1 MKSIALWML
10 TAALAV
16 LVAGSVQAQ
25 RPQPGQPGQGG
36 RAGFGGL
43 QISAV
48 LTNKDLQEEL
58 KVTDDQKSKLKDVT
72 AKSTE
77 ITKKMADLRGGGQ
90 PDREKMAEV
99 LKEVTALG
107 EEVKK
112 VTDTVLTA
120 EQKKRFKQIEV
131 QAMGLRAFSNA
142 DVVKTLAI
150 TDDQKKA
157 LKEVADATQKETADL
172 RKELGLPA
180 QGGGGRPQPGA
191 TPPDAEAMKKFAEK
205 SKPMTEAAME
215 KSVKA
220 LTADQQKQWTEMI
233 GTKVDTSKFTARPMR
248 MAN

>member
-1 MKSIALWML
+1 MKSIARWML

-25 RPQPGQPGQGG
+25 RPQPGQGG

-58 KVTDDQKSKLKDVT
+58 KVTDDQKGKLKDVT

-77 ITKKMADLRGGGQ
+77 LTKKLADLRGGGQ
-90 PDREKMAEV
+90 PDREKMAE
-99 LKEVTALG
+99 LMKEVTAIG

-112 VTDTVLTA
+112 NLTDD
-120 EQKKRFKQIEV
+120 QKKRFKQIEI
-131 QAMGLRAFSNA
+131 QAMGLRAFANA
-142 DVVKTLAI
+142 DVVKALTI
-150 TDDQKKA
+150 TDDQQKA

-180 QGGGGRPQPGA
+180 QGGGGGRPQPGA
-191 TPPDAEAMKKFAEK
+191 TPPDAETLKKFAEK

-220 LTADQQKQWTEMI
+220 LTADQQKKWTEMI

-248 MAN
+248 TAN

>member
-1 MKSIALWML
+1 MKSIARWML

-25 RPQPGQPGQGG
+25 RPQPGQGG

-58 KVTDDQKSKLKDVT
+58 KVTDDQKGKLKDVT
-72 AKSTE
+72 AKSAE
-77 ITKKMADLRGGGQ
+77 LTKKLADLRGGGQ
-90 PDREKMAEV
+90 PDREKMAE
-99 LKEVTALG
+99 LMKEVTAIG

-112 VTDTVLTA
+112 NLTDD
-120 EQKKRFKQIEV
+120 QKKRFKQIEI
-131 QAMGLRAFSNA
+131 QAMGLRAFANA
-142 DVVKTLAI
+142 DVVKALTI
-150 TDDQKKA
+150 TDDQQKA
-157 LKEVADATQKETADL
+157 LKEVADATQKETSDL

-180 QGGGGRPQPGA
+180 GGGRPQPGA
-191 TPPDAEAMKKFAEK
+191 SPPDAEALKKFAEK
-205 SKPMTEAAME
+205 SKPMTEAAIE

-248 MAN
+248 TAN